1 MFLTCGYQPADSRR
15 SSPLLSNIN
24 SSIKL
29 NISGSFKMKYS
40 SVKRRVTRDNT
51 VDVCLEPDEI
61 GAGLEFIEAEASM
74 RDPSNIFQLER
85 HFSFSNYS
93 LVMSDEEMEVTAV

>member
-1 MFLTCGYQPADSRR
+1 MFLTCGYQPKESRI
-15 SSPLLSNIN
+15 SSPRLRNIR

-40 SVKRRVTRDNT
+40 SVKRKLTKDNT
-51 VDVCLEPDEI
+51 VDVCGEPDKI
-61 GAGLEFIEAEASM
+61 TAGLEFIEAEASLG
-74 RDPSNIFQLER
+74 DPGAVFQLER
-85 HFSFSNYS
+85 HFSFSNYL